1 MIIVKSPLAISFWI
15 WLALRMFITWFK
27 ANIGFTI
34 REETFCSLI
43 TTIDLLIM
51 EPSQRK
57 GEYALHNS
65 KFINYQSNRFCFNF
79 DIPWRRTSE
88 TPWSSWILNI
98 AVDKRESF
106 VSDPLFNFDVV
117 MALGFEILSGRTLL
131 WTMRMIVM
139 KNGKR
144 YSSLNLFG
152 KIICSIFISF
162 SYRKNCT

>member
-1 MIIVKSPLAISFWI
+1 MQIIIIEYPLTISFWI
-15 WLALRMFITWFK
+15 FLALRMFITWFK
-27 ANIGFTI
+27 AKTRFTI
-34 REETFCSLI
+34 REETFCSVI

-57 GEYALHNS
+57 GEHTFHNL
-65 KFINYQSNRFCFNF
+65 KFINYQSNSLCFNF
-79 DIPWRRTSE
+79 DIPWWGTSK
-88 TPWSSWILNI
+88 TPWSSWILYCSRQEG
-98 AVDKRESF
+98 KFCFWLF
-106 VSDPLFNFDVV
+106 VFDAV
-117 MALGFEILSGRTLL
+117 MALGFEILLGRTLL

-152 KIICSIFISF
+152 NSICSIFISF